1 MRSGLLFFSILTLVF
16 GAVRSSAQAQDNKI
30 YLKNPSF
37 EDVPRHSQTPKDW
50 IDCGFELESE
60 PDIQPNGEFGVTM
73 PAQHGQTY
81 LGLVVRDNET
91 WERVSQK
98 VSRPLEKGKCYEFS
112 IHLARSPQY
121 ISQSRVKDT
130 QANYITPAK
139 LKIYGGFSP
148 CDRQFLL
155 AESNLII
162 NYRWLEFNFKFEPID
177 NYTYITFEAFY
188 KTPNLFPYN
197 GNILLDNASAL
208 NPIPCKEQPEVVST
222 PTVKPSTQR
231 IDTPKTNNGGKP
243 TPGKT
248 PPITNPPVVAENNTT
263 TKNPEKKPETN
274 TPPKSI
280 DNPDFST
287 LKKSDLTMG
296 QTLRIPSI
304 TFAVNDTILSR
315 ASYPNLDKL
324 LSFMNT
330 KPDIVLEVGGHTNGL
345 CADDYCNRLSLRRA
359 RAVVDYLVKKGVKP
373 ERFQVKGYGKTQ
385 PVSTVK
391 NDPKNQRV
399 EIKILDL

>member
-222 PTVKPSTQR
+222 PTVKPST
-231 IDTPKTNNGGKP
+231 
-243 TPGKT
+243 
-248 PPITNPPVVAENNTT
+248 E
-263 TKNPEKKPETN
+263 
-274 TPPKSI
+274 S
-280 DNPDFST
+280 
-287 LKKSDLTMG
+287 
-296 QTLRIPSI
+296 
-304 TFAVNDTILSR
+304 
-315 ASYPNLDKL
+315 
-324 LSFMNT
+324 
-330 KPDIVLEVGGHTNGL
+330 
-345 CADDYCNRLSLRRA
+345 
-359 RAVVDYLVKKGVKP
+359 
-373 ERFQVKGYGKTQ
+373 
-385 PVSTVK
+385 
-391 NDPKNQRV
+391 
-399 EIKILDL
+399 